1 MNESEK
7 QQIYQKWIERGR
19 PWFDIDPKKEPTYAE
34 RQIIIEIKKRENTKI
49 KYNIELEKSAAE
61 IRERYGKKG
70 MIPDKILSHKIF
82 DAFDN
87 Y

>member
-49 KYNIELEKSAAE
+49 KHDIQLEKSTAE

-70 MIPDKILSHKIF
+70 MIPDKILPHKIF

>member
-34 RQIIIEIKKRENTKI
+34 RQIILEIKKPENTRA
-49 KYNIELEKSAAE
+49 NSDLELEKRPRPKNE
-61 IRERYGKKG
+61 IKKFDRLLREG
-70 MIPDKILSHKIF
+70 
-82 DAFDN
+82 AN

>member
-34 RQIIIEIKKRENTKI
+34 RQIIIEIKKRENSKI
-49 KYNIELEKSAAE
+49 KHDIQLEKSAAE
-61 IRERYGKKG
+61 IREKYGKKG
-70 MIPDKILSHKIF
+70 LISDKILSNKIF